1 MNANNRDNIAVATA
15 VAMVISGIFLS
26 VSSFFLN
33 HYTIHES
40 ILGYVGEALAFA
52 GCIFGAHM
60 YLKTKFS
67 EMRAD
72 MEAKMMKYSAGQN
85 TENEGENSVIDTECD
100 SPSSPNNLKTS
111 NDENN
116 Q

>member
-1 MNANNRDNIAVATA
+1 MNTNNKDTVAVAMA
-15 VAMVISGIFLS
+15 VIMVISGIFLS
-26 VSSFFLN
+26 VASFFLN

-72 MEAKMMKYSAGQN
+72 MESKIASLTQKQS
-85 TENEGENSVIDTECD
+85 ENEKD
-100 SPSSPNNLKTS
+100 
-111 NDENN
+111 
-116 Q
+116 